1 MNQNIPE
8 NVKKIL
14 MTLTDNGYDGYV
26 VGGAVRDYVMGNE
39 PHDWDIAT
47 NAKPEQ
53 VKSLFRRT
61 LDTGIKHGTVTAK
74 IGDEGYEIT
83 TYRCDGLY
91 SDGRHPDSVE
101 FVDRIED
108 DLARRDFT
116 INAMAMDVNGNIV
129 DPFGGLDDI
138 KRGVIRCVGN
148 PDDRFSEDALRM
160 MRAVRFES
168 KFGFELDSE
177 TKEAIVRNADGLK
190 NVSAERVCDEFTKI
204 LVSANPKKGFIDAY
218 KTGITKQVL
227 PEFDRMMEC
236 EQNTPYHYANVGIH
250 TLDAVENIRP
260 DPVLR
265 WTMLLHDAGKPVTKE
280 HDRGRD
286 TFYGHPSASKEIADD
301 VMRRLR
307 FSNKERMII
316 DSFIENHDLTMTKP
330 HKIRKFAGIHGADY
344 VENLCEVK
352 MADAKAHAPKYQAV
366 IMQEHM
372 AFIDKCRIYIADGT
386 AIKQSD
392 LNINGYVLQR
402 HGIHGEA
409 IGKFMKQAYET
420 CLAQPELNTRE
431 ALLKMA
437 DKQVERHGQRVS
449 AAEHLLPSSN
459 DVIDAKI
466 FDK

>member
-1 MNQNIPE
+1 MIG
-8 NVKKIL
+8 NVPKNVTYIL
-14 MTLTDNGYDGYV
+14 EKLNDAGYDGYI

-53 VKSLFRRT
+53 VKSLFSRT

-74 IGDEGYEIT
+74 VGGEGYEIT

-129 DPFGGLDDI
+129 DPFGGLNDI

-168 KFGFELDSE
+168 KFGFELDSD
-177 TKEAIVRNADGLK
+177 TKDAIVRNADGLK
-190 NVSAERVCDEFTKI
+190 NVSAERVCDEFTKM

-218 KTGITKQVL
+218 ETGITKQVL

-260 DPVLR
+260 DPMLR

-286 TFYGHPSASKEIADD
+286 TFYGHPLASKEIADD
-301 VMRRLR
+301 VMRRLH
-307 FSNKERMII
+307 FSNKDRMVV
-316 DSFIENHDLTMTKP
+316 DSLIENHDLAMTKP

-352 MADAKAHAPKYQAV
+352 MADTKAHAPKYQAAL
-366 IMQEHM
+366 MQEHM
-372 AFIDKCRIYIADGT
+372 AFINKCREYLADGT

-392 LNINGYVLQR
+392 LNINGYALQR

-409 IGKFMKQAYET
+409 IGKFMNQAYET

-431 ALLKMA
+431 ALIKMA
-437 DKQVERHGQRVS
+437 DKQVQKRGQRV
-449 AAEHLLPSSN
+449 ALAESLIPGDKTPSPE
-459 DVIDAKI
+459 DQLGE
-466 FDK
+466 